1 MRAIDIDWSS
11 FWDLASPE
19 EAARALRGIYG
30 RDAARASAEC
40 LLVATTDGR
49 ADDCKFWM
57 AVLAEL
63 GYGGEPAD
71 ARQAEARLLPEPL

>member
-1 MRAIDIDWSS
+1 MRAIEIDWSS
-11 FWDLASPE
+11 FWDLASPD

-49 ADDCKFWM
+49 TDDCRFWM
-57 AVLAEL
+57 AVLAAL
-63 GYGGEPAD
+63 DYGGEPAD
-71 ARQAEARLLPEPL
+71 RRQTEIRLLPEPS